1 MDKSKKYSF
10 LVVDDEFPIIKIISD
25 ILTIHPSVE
34 RIYNAQNGIEGFDVY
49 KNNFVD
55 FVITDILM
63 PQMSGIELIK
73 KLIEFNPDAQ
83 IIVVSAF
90 SDIDLVREAMRSGAY
105 DYILKPFSIDD
116 MMTAINRII
125 ERKEFVEE
133 RKHYVHQL
141 EEKIAV
147 TTSDLRGKY
156 LSTLST
162 LVFALEARDRY
173 THDHSQNVS
182 RFSIGLGKAIGLPAS
197 ELSLVQEGGILHD
210 IGKIGVPDSILLKPA
225 ALTSDEYEVIKQHP
239 TIGKNIVF
247 PALKE
252 HQISMDVV
260 YYHHERFDGKGY
272 PTGLKGDKIP
282 FHARIA
288 AIADAFDAMTS
299 KRIYRSNRSI
309 DEAIEEIKACKE
321 THFDPELAEQFINNI
336 DIIYRENGD
345 EIY

>member
-25 ILTIHPSVE
+25 ILTIHHSVE
-34 RIYNAQNGIEGFDVY
+34 RIHTAPNGVEGLEIY
-49 KNNFVD
+49 KNNPID

-63 PQMSGIELIK
+63 PQMSGIDLIK
-73 KLIEFNPDAQ
+73 KLIEYNPDAQ

-90 SDIDLVREAMRSGAY
+90 SDIDLVRDAMRNGAY
-105 DYILKPFSIDD
+105 DYILKPFSIED

-125 ERKEFVEE
+125 ERREFVEE
-133 RKHYVHQL
+133 RKHYIKKL
-141 EEKIAV
+141 EAKVAE
-147 TTSDLRGKY
+147 TTIDLRGKY

-197 ELSLVQEGGILHD
+197 ELSLVKEGGILHD

-225 ALTSDEYEVIKQHP
+225 GLTDDEYEVIKQHP

-260 YYHHERFDGKGY
+260 YCHHERFDGRGY
-272 PTGLKGDKIP
+272 PDGLKGEKIP

-299 KRIYRSNRSI
+299 KRIYRSNRSV
-309 DEAIEEIKACKE
+309 DEAVEEIKNCRGA
-321 THFDPELAEQFINNI
+321 HFDPELADQFIRNI
-336 DIIYRENGD
+336 DRIYQEKGD
-345 EIY
+345 EIF